1 MADHDCI
8 HEGDVVAAVLGRRWD
23 RANDDL
29 KQHAAQCETCRDVVA
44 VASVLSADQEHARYE
59 VRVPAAGQVW
69 WRAAVRARMEAART
83 AARPVAWAQGATAA
97 SLFGILCAATV
108 LAWPFIQRV
117 LGATAGRLSAGLDT
131 SGLQALPVMV
141 ALERSLPL
149 AVGVVA
155 VVVIAPLL
163 VLYFALAGDD

>member
-1 MADHDCI
+1 MSRSLCPREQEVVDAMLPQGHLAEASELQQHVAGCESCRELHEVMAMLRPDQALF
-8 HEGDVVAAVLGRRWD
+8 EDVSLP
-23 RANDDL
+23 
-29 KQHAAQCETCRDVVA
+29 
-44 VASVLSADQEHARYE
+44 SS
-59 VRVPAAGQVW
+59 GQIW
-69 WRAAVRARMEAART
+69 WRAAVRARMEAAQT